1 LNHSIDAFLD
11 NPSKITNARP
21 ISYQVDNI
29 SEGRA
34 AAFTETA
41 NYNNTTCHA
50 QAGHQETVGSIVKLT
65 NLRIQAVRYNQT
77 VCGDVLINGYPVAHI
92 PDQDPYVKVREHGL
106 QALPTQPAGPANS
119 GWPQFD
125 PPDTETYNLQG
136 VQFPSDGIYLTD
148 FVQRPTTTE
157 FRIEGSLYNA
167 IFPFR
172 DDTAN
177 TYRATEISPFTTGS
191 KTLQG
196 NSAHCPLDLQYE
208 IQKVANL
215 VIDVP

>member
-1 LNHSIDAFLD
+1 
-11 NPSKITNARP
+11 
-21 ISYQVDNI
+21 
-29 SEGRA
+29 
-34 AAFTETA
+34 
-41 NYNNTTCHA
+41 
-50 QAGHQETVGSIVKLT
+50 
-65 NLRIQAVRYNQT
+65 
-77 VCGDVLINGYPVAHI
+77 
-92 PDQDPYVKVREHGL
+92 
-106 QALPTQPAGPANS
+106 
-119 GWPQFD
+119 
-125 PPDTETYNLQG
+125 

-148 FVQRPTTTE
+148 FAQRPTTTE

-196 NSAHCPLDLQYE
+196 NSAQCPLDLQYE